1 MARERLVT
9 RTIEVMDYLVLA
21 VNMSTMMA
29 DQVTVSVPSAG
40 TMSGKK
46 KDEAIRKAMPEGFTF
61 VQTMSESKREV
72 LYVMSE
78 EEFIK
83 HAKVQEGGR

>member
-1 MARERLVT
+1 MARERQVT
-9 RTIEVMDYLVLA
+9 RTIEVVEYTALA
-21 VNMSTMMA
+21 LNMGTMKA
-29 DQVTVSVPSAG
+29 EEVKISVPSAG
-40 TMSGKK
+40 TMSEKK
-46 KDEAIRKAMPEGFTF
+46 REQAIRNGMPEGFTF
-61 VQTMSESKREV
+61 VQVMSEAKKEV